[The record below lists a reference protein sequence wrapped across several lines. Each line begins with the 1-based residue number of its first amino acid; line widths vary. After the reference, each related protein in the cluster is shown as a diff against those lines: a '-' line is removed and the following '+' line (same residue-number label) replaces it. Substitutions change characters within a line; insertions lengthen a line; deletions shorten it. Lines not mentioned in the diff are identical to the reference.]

1 MKANKYDANQRVTSW
16 VGKLLNDQQRLLS
29 LPLSKDTK
37 SPWNVNLES
46 HFIAKE
52 ASVTISEA
60 HRRRHLTLP
69 LIEKMSKLDIIIK
82 DATSRENIV
91 RHRILD
97 WYNQLTFDNKTNL
110 PRSKSCS
117 DNICL
122 RSIGKEQS
130 NWLYEV
136 DKYQLIAKT
145 IDEVHEDLLR
155 LGIIGPHFKR
165 LETRK
170 RRAKNTKDLITR
182 WVSETID
189 DIETLRDIPITK
201 ANCSGQLI

>member
-1 MKANKYDANQRVTSW
+1 MKTNKYDANQRVISW
-16 VGKLLNDQQRLLS
+16 VEKLLNDQQRLLS

-37 SPWNVNLES
+37 SSWNVNLKS

-60 HRRRHLTLP
+60 QRRRHLTLP

-82 DATSRENIV
+82 NATSRENIV

-110 PRSKSCS
+110 PRSKFCS

-130 NWLYEV
+130 IWLNEV
-136 DKYQLIAKT
+136 NKYQLIP
-145 IDEVHEDLLR
+145 HSQLR
-155 LGIIGPHFKR
+155 K
-165 LETRK
+165 
-170 RRAKNTKDLITR
+170 
-182 WVSETID
+182 
-189 DIETLRDIPITK
+189 
-201 ANCSGQLI
+201 